1 MQAMEATL
9 KEKEEDEDEGEED
22 EGDQELTVE
31 EEIKIS
37 RRYFHRTL
45 LDRMHL
51 RNIQLL
57 KGTETFLC

>member
-1 MQAMEATL
+1 MVQAMEETL

-22 EGDQELTVE
+22 EGGQELTVE

-45 LDRMHL
+45 LDGMHL
-51 RNIQLL
+51 R
-57 KGTETFLC
+57 KMFG

>member
-1 MQAMEATL
+1 MVQAMEETL
-9 KEKEEDEDEGEED
+9 KEREEDEDEGEED

-45 LDRMHL
+45 LDQMHL
-51 RNIQLL
+51 RKNHR
-57 KGTETFLC
+57 